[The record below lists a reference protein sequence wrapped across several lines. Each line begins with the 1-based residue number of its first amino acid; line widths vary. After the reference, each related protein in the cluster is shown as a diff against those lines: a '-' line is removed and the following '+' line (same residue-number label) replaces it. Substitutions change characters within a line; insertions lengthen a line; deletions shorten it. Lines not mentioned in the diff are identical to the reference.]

1 MHQIYEDGGA
11 FNFIY
16 QIPKIILS
24 SIISSILNVL
34 LKSLSLTEKNVLDI
48 KHEKKNYLENKVPQV
63 IKCLL
68 YKFIIFFFISFI
80 FLFFFWYYLACFC
93 AIYKNT
99 QLHLIKDTIISF
111 WLSMLYPIGIY
122 FIPGIFRIPA
132 LKDKQSNKETMYK
145 FSQIIQLI

>member
-48 KHEKKNYLENKVPQV
+48 KHEKKK
-63 IKCLL
+63 
-68 YKFIIFFFISFI
+68 
-80 FLFFFWYYLACFC
+80 LFR
-93 AIYKNT
+93 K
-99 QLHLIKDTIISF
+99 
-111 WLSMLYPIGIY
+111 
-122 FIPGIFRIPA
+122 
-132 LKDKQSNKETMYK
+132 
-145 FSQIIQLI
+145 